1 VVVTARTRLPAR
13 APAPIPRVRA
23 RPPSGNFFPT
33 HRTARARPTV
43 IARVAIASSRA
54 TPRVLVTVLA
64 RRSARVRAVG
74 ATRETKRS
82 SEGDASMRIF
92 VVSIAVVSS
101 RSRGRVPRASLA
113 QDSDVDATR
122 RFFATAS
129 MDRGRARGRG
139 GGGLIDRSWLLDVCM
154 GRRVEDGEDGR
165 RDASCG
171 AVRDVMRDVMW

>member
-1 VVVTARTRLPAR
+1 MVVTAHP
-13 APAPIPRVRA
+13 PPRA
-23 RPPSGNFFPT
+23 RSRPHPSRPRASTVGNFFPT
-33 HRTARARPTV
+33 HRTPRARPV
-43 IARVAIASSRA
+43 VARVAIASSRA

-122 RFFATAS
+122 RIFATAS

-139 GGGLIDRSWLLDVCM
+139 GGGLIDRS
-154 GRRVEDGEDGR
+154 
-165 RDASCG
+165 
-171 AVRDVMRDVMW
+171 